1 MPTILILEDNEQYRA
16 LLTEV
21 LTSVG
26 FDVCAEPNGL
36 AADKLLASQSID
48 LVITDLVMP
57 ERDGIE
63 TIRRLRVSHPELPVI
78 AISGDTPLNTG
89 LYLAIADK
97 LGAARILEKP
107 FSTKALVSAVC
118 EALTP
123 PEDKKAT
130 VAIHPAAVERAAS

>member
-1 MPTILILEDNEQYRA
+1 MPTILILEDNDQYRA

-63 TIRRLRVSHPELPVI
+63 TIRRLHVSHPELPVI
-78 AISGDTPLNTG
+78 AISGDTPLHTA
-89 LYLAIADK
+89 LYLTIADK
-97 LGAARILEKP
+97 LGADRILEKP
-107 FSTKALVSAVC
+107 FSTKTLFSAVC
-118 EALTP
+118 EALMP
-123 PEDKKAT
+123 PADKQAT
-130 VAIHPAAVERAAS
+130 VMIHPAAVERAAS

>member
-1 MPTILILEDNEQYRA
+1 MPTILILEDNDQYRA

-26 FDVCAEPNGL
+26 FDVCAESNGL
-36 AADKLLASQSID
+36 AADKALENQPVD

-57 ERDGIE
+57 ERDGLG
-63 TIRRLRVSHPELPVI
+63 TIRHLRETHPELPVI

-89 LYLAIADK
+89 LYLTLAQK

-107 FSTKALVSAVC
+107 FSTKTLVSAVC
-118 EALTP
+118 EALMP
-123 PEDKKAT
+123 PEPKAT
-130 VAIHPAAVERAAS
+130 APMPTPAAIVAG